1 MQKISDSFKKRNL
14 DSFLDEAYDEALE
27 NEEFK
32 KFVVKLKLKR
42 EILKK
47 YTSLLEESSIEY
59 HNCQNCPGLAACKN
73 KINGYAKLPKVNG
86 DSLEFS
92 YKPCKYKKK
101 LDEQEKLHSNT
112 MLFNVP
118 KEIKEASFK
127 NIYKTDKNRYKTI
140 LWLTEFIKKYK
151 SDIHQNGLYLC
162 ANFGSGKTYLIAATF
177 NELAKDGVKSAIVF
191 WPEFLN
197 SLKTSFNS
205 EVRSEFKNKYN
216 YVKKVP
222 LLLIDDLGAE
232 SVTPWARDEILCPLL
247 QYRMDEKLPTFFT
260 SNLNLET
267 LENHLAITSKGDE
280 IIKAGRIISRIKQL
294 TEYQELISKNLR
306 K

>member
-1 MQKISDSFKKRNL
+1 MQKVADKLHKNNL
-14 DSFLDEAYDEALE
+14 DNLLDEAYDEALE
-27 NEEFK
+27 KEGFKEFAS
-32 KFVVKLKLKR
+32 KLKLKR
-42 EILKK
+42 TVLKK
-47 YTSLLEESSIEY
+47 YTSLLEESFCEY
-59 HNCQNCPGLAACKN
+59 SNCKNCPGLMACSN
-73 KINGYAKLPKVNG
+73 KINGYAKLPKING
-86 DSLEFS
+86 DGLEFV
-92 YKPCKYKKK
+92 YKPCRYKKK
-101 LDEQEKLHSNT
+101 FDEKEKLYSSAT
-112 MLFNVP
+112 YFNMP
-118 KEIKEASFK
+118 SEIKEASFK
-127 NIYKTDKNRYKTI
+127 KIYKTDKNRYNVI

-151 SDIHQNGLYLC
+151 EDVHQKGLYLC
-162 ANFGSGKTYLIAATF
+162 GNFGSGKTYLIAATF
-177 NELAKDGVKSAIVF
+177 NELAKDGVKSAIIF

-205 EVRSEFKNKYN
+205 LVKSEFKNKYE

-232 SVTPWARDEILCPLL
+232 SVTPWSRDEILCPLL

-267 LENHLAITSKGDE
+267 LENHLAITARGDE
-280 IIKAGRIISRIKQL
+280 AIKAGRIISRIKQL